1 MNESFTVQLEVASEK
16 ESLSP
21 VVMRT
26 DSEKVKR
33 ADADVDETG
42 QPSPVS
48 VLESPFHDE
57 SCTTPEYSLAGLSS
71 PLIPLLYQVITQEFG
86 FLYCL
91 ITSALC
97 ADSI

>member
-1 MNESFTVQLEVASEK
+1 VNESFTVQLEVASEK

-33 ADADVDETG
+33 ADLDVDETG

-71 PLIPLLYQVITQEFG
+71 PLIPL
-86 FLYCL
+86 YCC
-91 ITSALC
+91 TK
-97 ADSI
+97 